1 MKKKEWEDL
10 KRRVERK
17 KRIICP
23 YCGAVDSMRKKVS
36 NPKVLYPIPP
46 PLRPRYVCS
55 KCGYEFSSF
64 DRSTNLDFYEVK
76 NNDWSNIKGSE

>member
-1 MKKKEWEDL
+1 MNLKKLKKKEWKDL
-10 KRRVERK
+10 KRRV

-23 YCGAVDSMRKKVS
+23 YCGAVDSMREKES

-46 PLRPRYVCS
+46 LLPLKPRYVCS

-64 DRSTNLDFYEVK
+64 NRSTNLDL
-76 NNDWSNIKGSE
+76 